1 MNYDYVRV
9 MLSDAHNQVQV
20 FRKATSHDASEE
32 ELPGW
37 RRKDKDGLSAA
48 WAGQVGLCRG
58 QGTLGPGL
66 LLWLEAQRAEAHKGT
81 PGGSCQLQKSP
92 PAESGVTGV

>member
-1 MNYDYVRV
+1 
-9 MLSDAHNQVQV
+9 MLSDAHNQVPV

-32 ELPGW
+32 KLPGW
-37 RRKDKDGLSAA
+37 RKDKDGLSAA
-48 WAGQVGLCRG
+48 WAGQLGLRRG
-58 QGTLGPGL
+58 QGTLGPHL

-92 PAESGVTGV
+92 PAESRVTGV

>member
-1 MNYDYVRV
+1 MNYSYVRV

-32 ELPGW
+32 DPLGG
-37 RRKDKDGLSAA
+37 RSKDKDGLSVA
-48 WAGQVGLCRG
+48 WARQLGLRRG

-66 LLWLEAQRAEAHKGT
+66 LLWLEAQRAGACKGT
-81 PGGSCQLQKSP
+81 AGGSCRLQKSP
-92 PAESGVTGV
+92 PAGSGVTGV